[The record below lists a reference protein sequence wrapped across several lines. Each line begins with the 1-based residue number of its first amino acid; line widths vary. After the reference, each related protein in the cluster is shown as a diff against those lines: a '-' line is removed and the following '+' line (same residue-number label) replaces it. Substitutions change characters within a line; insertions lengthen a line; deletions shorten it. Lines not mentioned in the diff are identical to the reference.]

1 MPVTAAQSPPNT
13 ALTSLGLVSAKH
25 PVSLS
30 NTETVML
37 RHWAMV
43 SASAAATTALAQATL
58 EQGSDTPQATANLVP
73 ANARAQ
79 ILLIHGLGGCGL
91 GMSRLVPALMEQ
103 GFYPVGL
110 EQAEIGENP
119 TMRGH
124 ITDGTLLVQRVVHV
138 AQQLHRTNPNIP
150 LFLVGLSMGGLLS
163 TLALSQLQP
172 AVSGL
177 VLLSPAFRAAPT
189 AFPLSFVG
197 KVLAQWTLE
206 KLKLSQPT
214 WWMLP
219 YYNNRNWITRQLP
232 VLDALLGKTPCVKY
246 LNAHSF
252 MALLKLTQWHLP
264 QAIRQVSCPVLLFV
278 GAQDHICDPRA
289 MTQVYHRIASAD
301 KTIVQY
307 PDAFHDLPFEPESE
321 SLTATLS
328 HWIADRI

>member
-1 MPVTAAQSPPNT
+1 MPVAEAQSPTNT
-13 ALTSLGLVSAKH
+13 ALTSLGLASAKH
-25 PVSLS
+25 SLSLS
-30 NTETVML
+30 NTEMVML
-37 RHWAMV
+37 RHWVLV
-43 SASAAATTALAQATL
+43 SASDATTPAMAQAPLEQNLDSPAATA
-58 EQGSDTPQATANLVP
+58 SLVP
-73 ANARAQ
+73 TNARAQ
-79 ILLIHGLGGCGL
+79 VLLVHGLGGCGL
-91 GMSRLVPALMEQ
+91 GMSRLVPTLMQQ
-103 GFYPVGL
+103 GFYPIGL

-138 AQQLHRTNPNIP
+138 AQQLHRANPKIP
-150 LFLVGLSMGGLLS
+150 LFLVGLSLGGLLS
-163 TLALSQLQP
+163 TLALPQLQP

-189 AFPLSFVG
+189 AFPLSFVS
-197 KVLAQWTLE
+197 KVVTQWTLE

-264 QAIRQVSCPVLLFV
+264 QAIRQVACPVLLFV

-289 MTQVYHRIASAD
+289 MTQVYHRIASSD
-301 KTIVQY
+301 KTLVKY

-321 SLTATLS
+321 ALIANLS
-328 HWIADRI
+328 HWIAERI